1 MTPNPNISLK
11 GKVAF
16 ISGASKGIGVSI
28 AELFAVAGC
37 DLALTARNEQELEQT
52 ANNARKAGV
61 KVWTQTAEMA
71 DAGTKL
77 QVEILGEMYDAQVL
91 GIPIYDSNGANMRA

>member
-1 MTPNPNISLK
+1 MTTPNPNISLK

-28 AELFAVAGC
+28 AELFAAADC

-52 ANNARKAGV
+52 ADNARKAGV

-71 DAGTKL
+71 DADEVKSVGNRLLPSSGT
-77 QVEILGEMYDAQVL
+77 
-91 GIPIYDSNGANMRA
+91 STFS